1 MCIIKAIERQQR
13 NGDKDM
19 TKFANKEALID
30 RVAKNYPSRK
40 NAEALC
46 KLMMGYTS
54 ATGLENAWVING
66 WGYAPV

>member
-1 MCIIKAIERQQR
+1 MKLS
-13 NGDKDM
+13 
-19 TKFANKEALID
+19 KFESKEALID
-30 RVAKNYPSRK
+30 RVAKQYPSRK

-54 ATGLENAWVING
+54 GTGLENAWVIDG